1 MTPIQQMFLAVVGTT
16 PPGQQEYTTPGS
28 YTFTPPGGM
37 EKFSAVV
44 VAGGGAGAPAYG
56 TKNGGAGGGGGLTYA
71 NNMTWTTDI
80 DIVVGA
86 GGAVVTSGSSGTHGN
101 QSYVM
106 SSGNLRAEP
115 GD

>member
-44 VAGGGAGAPAYG
+44 VAGGG
-56 TKNGGAGGGGGLTYA
+56 GGGCNSDVRLQRK
-71 NNMTWTTDI
+71 
-80 DIVVGA
+80 
-86 GGAVVTSGSSGTHGN
+86 SK
-101 QSYVM
+101 
-106 SSGNLRAEP
+106 
-115 GD
+115 

>member
-1 MTPIQQMFLAVVGTT
+1 MPIQQMFLAVVGTT

-56 TKNGGAGGGGGLTYA
+56 TKN
-71 NNMTWTTDI
+71 
-80 DIVVGA
+80 
-86 GGAVVTSGSSGTHGN
+86 
-101 QSYVM
+101 
-106 SSGNLRAEP
+106 
-115 GD
+115 